1 MYRDKKE
8 IERRDLQHAEVRLAD
23 NNDSPKVV
31 GYAARFN
38 EWTDIGGMFKESIA
52 PGAFKKTLK
61 EADVRALVEHDPM
74 AVIGRNKAG
83 TLRLNEDENGLA
95 VEIDVPDTTV
105 GRDLLISLRR
115 GDKSQMSFGFTVNK
129 ADDDYEENTRVLRD
143 VSLFDVSVVTYPAY
157 PTTTAQVRSAFTK
170 EEPMENPFEQLDNV
184 IRKIKADDELIDED
198 FEVLR
203 SYLPPTDP
211 PAKQSEADPAPMEN
225 HADEDTRETD
235 KTKMLLTKAE
245 YIAPAKK

>member
-1 MYRDKKE
+1 MYRDKKD
-8 IERRDLQHAEVRLAD
+8 IERRDLPHAEVRLAD

-31 GYAARFN
+31 GYAARFI
-38 EWTDIGGMFKESIA
+38 EWTNIGGMFKESIA
-52 PGAFKKTLK
+52 PGSFKKTLK

-83 TLRLNEDENGLA
+83 TLRLTEDDKGLA

-157 PTTTAQVRSAFTK
+157 PTTTAQVRSAFEK
-170 EEPMENPFEQLDNV
+170 EEPMEDKFEELDNV
-184 IRKIKADDELIDED
+184 IRKIKAEDELVED
-198 FEVLR
+198 DFKVLR
-203 SYLPPTDP
+203 SYLPLSE
-211 PAKQSEADPAPMEN
+211 PAASHSETEKEPAAS
-225 HADEDTRETD
+225 HSSEDTREAD
-235 KTKMLLTKAE
+235 KTKMLL
-245 YIAPAKK
+245 AKD